1 MYKKSGITD
10 EEIISRCKTGS
21 LKYQELLYKR
31 FYGFAMGVAL
41 RYALNAED
49 ALETVN
55 DAFIKVFDSIK
66 GFETGKPFKAWM
78 RTVTV
83 NAAIDRRRK
92 ELKFLV
98 NDNIESDYVLNL
110 PALTI
115 DVLNAED
122 IMLMLQSLPAM
133 HAAVFNLYEIDGY
146 SHDEIAVMLAIPA
159 SSSRVYLTRAKEKM
173 RKLLTLEAQR
183 HGK

>member
-1 MYKKSGITD
+1 MYKSSSITD
-10 EEIISRCKTGS
+10 EEIISQCKTGS

-31 FYGFAMGVAL
+31 FYGFAMGVAR
-41 RYALNAED
+41 RYALNADD

-55 DAFIKVFDSIK
+55 DAFIKVFNSIK
-66 GFETGKPFKAWM
+66 GFETGKPFKAWL

-98 NDNIESDYVLNL
+98 NDNIESAYILNI

-115 DVLNAED
+115 DALNAKD
-122 IMLMLQSLPAM
+122 ILLMLQSLPVM
-133 HAAVFNLYEIDGY
+133 HATVFNLIRDRW
-146 SHDEIAVMLAIPA
+146 VQP
-159 SSSRVYLTRAKEKM
+159 
-173 RKLLTLEAQR
+173 
-183 HGK
+183 